1 MRALTTIALLA
12 LSVSLLQAAESPAY
26 RRLPLAVYRDR
37 MMGGWLGQMVGVA
50 WGAPTEFKWCG
61 QLIPEAD
68 MPRWSEDWVNAA
80 FGQDDLYV
88 EMTFLRTLEQY
99 GLDVSIRQAGIDF
112 ANSEY
117 AVWCANRAGR
127 ENLRKGIA
135 PPDSSHPRFNR
146 NADDID
152 YQIEA
157 DFSGLIAPGLPNTA
171 IALGDKFG
179 RLMNYGDG
187 LYGGQFM
194 GGMYTEAFLRR
205 DRVRIVEAGLRCI
218 PAGSQYAEM
227 VRDVLQWY
235 REEPT
240 DWVATW
246 ERVNAKYLRNPAYRR
261 FSSWGTGDNSV
272 DATLNGAYVV
282 LGLLYGEGDPERT
295 IVISCRCGEDSD
307 CNPSNAAG
315 VLFASLGYERIPD
328 RFKIRLNR
336 ETRWA
341 HTEYNWDSLV
351 AVCEKLA
358 RQAVIKAGG
367 RVVTEGGEEV
377 LLIPR
382 QTPQPGPLLR
392 SWAPGP
398 IAGSRFTPAERAR
411 IRFPDE
417 LTAGL
422 AAVAPGFTLRDC
434 GPDMAS
440 PIFHGEYRGRQR
452 VLQTHPLNRET
463 GSRLVRRLEI
473 PAGQRAR
480 LEITAGHHEA
490 GDWLLIVRVDGEA
503 LLTKP
508 VGPETAT
515 DGWLE
520 ATVDLTPYA
529 GRTVDLEVVNQ
540 PTGWM
545 CEAAYW
551 AQVAVV
557 SE

>member
-1 MRALTTIALLA
+1 MRALTAVALLA
-12 LSVSLLQAAESPAY
+12 VSASLAQAAEPVAY
-26 RRLPLAVYRDR
+26 RRLPLTVYRDR
-37 MMGGWLGQMVGVA
+37 MMGGWLGQIVGVA
-50 WGAPTEFKWCG
+50 WGAPTEFRWCG
-61 QLIPEAD
+61 QLIPEAE
-68 MPRWSEDWVNAA
+68 MPRWNEDWVNAA

-88 EMTFLRTLEQY
+88 EMTFLHTLEQY
-99 GLDVSIRQAGIDF
+99 GLGVSIRQAGIDF

-117 AVWCANRAGR
+117 QVWCANRAGR
-127 ENLRKGIA
+127 ENLRRGIA
-135 PPDSSHPRFNR
+135 PPDSSHPHLNR

-171 IALGDKFG
+171 ITLGEKFG

-187 LYGGQFM
+187 LYGGQFI
-194 GGMYTEAFLRR
+194 GGMYTEAFFRR
-205 DRVRIVEAGLRCI
+205 DPVQIVEAGLACI
-218 PAGSQYAEM
+218 PPGSQYAEM
-227 VRDVLQWY
+227 VRDILQWY
-235 REEPT
+235 REDPT

-272 DATLNGAYVV
+272 DAVLNGAYVV

-307 CNPSNAAG
+307 CNPSSAAG
-315 VLFASLGYERIPD
+315 VLFASLGYERIPA
-328 RFKIRLNR
+328 RFKTRLDR
-336 ETRWA
+336 ETKWA
-341 HTEYNWDSLV
+341 HTDYNWHSLL

-358 RQAVIKAGG
+358 RQAVVAAGG
-367 RVVTEGGEEV
+367 KVVVEEGQEV

-382 QTPQPGPLLR
+382 QTPRPSPLMR
-392 SWAPGP
+392 SWEPGP
-398 IAGSRFTPAERAR
+398 IASSRFTPAERAR

-422 AAVAPGFTLRDC
+422 AAVAPGFALRDC
-434 GPDMAS
+434 GPDMDS
-440 PIFHGEYRGRQR
+440 PIFHGEYRGRAR
-452 VLQTHPLNRET
+452 VLQTHPLNREI
-463 GSRLVRRLEI
+463 GSRLVRRLDV
-473 PAGQRAR
+473 PAGQRTR
-480 LEITAGHHEA
+480 LLITAGHHQA
-490 GDWLLIVRVDGEA
+490 GDWLLIVKVDGE
-503 LLTKP
+503 TVWEQP
-508 VGPETAT
+508 VGPETAV

-520 ATVDLTPYA
+520 TRVDLTPYA
-529 GRTVDLEVVNQ
+529 GSTIGLEVVNQ

>member
-1 MRALTTIALLA
+1 MRQTIAALL
-12 LSVSLLQAAESPAY
+12 LTVSVATVCAAETAGF
-26 RRLPLAVYRDR
+26 RRLPLTVYRDR
-37 MMGGWLGQMVGVA
+37 MVGGWLGQMVGVA
-50 WGAPTEFKWCG
+50 WGGPTEFKWCG
-61 QLIPEAD
+61 QLIPEAE
-68 MPRWSEDWVNAA
+68 MPRWNEDWINAA

-99 GLDVSIRQAGIDF
+99 GLDVSLRQAGIDF

-117 AVWCANRAGR
+117 PLWCANRAGR

-171 IALGDKFG
+171 IALGEKFG

-187 LYGGQFM
+187 LYGGQFIA
-194 GGMYTEAFLRR
+194 GMYTEAFFRR
-205 DRVRIVEAGLRCI
+205 DRVKIVEAGLACI

-235 REEPT
+235 REAPS
-240 DWVATW
+240 DWVKTW

-261 FSSWGTGDNSV
+261 FSSWGTGDQSV
-272 DATLNGAYVV
+272 DAVLNGAYVV
-282 LGLLYGEGDPERT
+282 LGLLYGEGDPEQT
-295 IVISCRCGEDSD
+295 IIISCRCGEDSD
-307 CNPSNAAG
+307 CNPSSAAG
-315 VLFASLGYERIPD
+315 VLFASLGEARIPE
-328 RFKIRLNR
+328 RFKSRLNR
-336 ETRWA
+336 KRRWA
-341 HTEYNWDSLV
+341 YSDYDWDRLLK
-351 AVCEKLA
+351 VCEKLA
-358 RQAVIKAGG
+358 RQAVIAAGG
-367 RVVTEGGEEV
+367 KIVVDNGQEV
-377 LLIPR
+377 MLIPR
-382 QTPQPGPLLR
+382 QTPRPSPLLR

-422 AAVAPGFTLRDC
+422 AAVAPGFVLRDC
-434 GPDMAS
+434 GPDMGS
-440 PIFHGEYRGRQR
+440 PTFHGEYRGRVQ
-452 VLQTHPLNRET
+452 VLQTHPLNREV
-463 GSRLVRRLEI
+463 GSRLVRRLEV
-473 PAGQRAR
+473 PAAQRTR
-480 LEITAGHHEA
+480 LELAAGHHEA
-490 GDWLLIVRVDGEA
+490 GDWLLVVKVDGETV
-503 LLTKP
+503 LEQP

-515 DGWLE
+515 EGWLE

-529 GRTVDLEVVNQ
+529 GRTVNLEVVNQ